1 MFTFATTLTAVGAVA
16 ACSSSS
22 SSGPTTASND
32 GSVNDDGQLQAAYGC
47 PAPECGQPVDAGPS
61 DDGSVGALYGIAADH

>member
-22 SSGPTTASND
+22 SSGPTTGGSD
-32 GSVNDDGQLQAAYGC
+32 GSVQDDGQFQAAYGC
-47 PAPECGQPVDAGPS
+47 PTPECGQPVDAGPT
-61 DDGSVGALYGIAADH
+61 DDGGAQALYGLAADD

>member
-22 SSGPTTASND
+22 SSGPTTSND
-32 GSVNDDGQLQAAYGC
+32 GSVNDDGQVQAAYGC
-47 PAPECGQPVDAGPS
+47 PTPECQPVDAGPH
-61 DDGSVGALYGIAADH
+61 DDGGAQALYGLAADE